1 MASSTST
8 KTPCV
13 TCDNKGVDIF
23 KCEGCSEI
31 FCGNHANEHRDML
44 SDQLDIIVL
53 EHDVLE
59 QTITDHSNHAKNHH
73 FLLTQIN
80 KWEQDPIIKIQQAV
94 EETRQ
99 QIKKLICSH
108 TGKVLKELY
117 GLSEQLRKA
126 HIDNDH
132 VENDLCAWTTLL
144 EKINLI

>member
-8 KTPCV
+8 KAPCV
-13 TCDNKGVDIF
+13 TCNNKGVDIF

-108 TGKVLKELY
+108 TGK
-117 GLSEQLRKA
+117 
-126 HIDNDH
+126 
-132 VENDLCAWTTLL
+132 
-144 EKINLI
+144 